1 MEGFNFQG
9 LALVLAGVS
18 LGMIGAAMAGAAF
31 WPEMAER
38 YKRQI
43 MTVIT
48 GVVLVALASVII
60 SALGG

>member
-1 MEGFNFQG
+1 MDFNFQN

-31 WPEMAER
+31 WPELAER

-43 MTVIT
+43 MTVIS
-48 GVVLVALASVII
+48 GVILVTLASVII
-60 SALGG
+60 GALS